1 MTKSYFLQLVGN
13 PSAKGFRGTPKGNGI
28 KEGFVGWQRSR
39 DNKKTSDS
47 LRCVYA
53 GSFCDAPEAR
63 AIFAYESGELRSSL
77 ITL

>member
-28 KEGFVGWQRSR
+28 IGGFVGWQRSR
-39 DNKKTSDS
+39 DNTKTLDS

-53 GSFCDAPEAR
+53 VSFCDAPEDQAT
-63 AIFAYESGELRSSL
+63 FACELGN
-77 ITL
+77 

>member
-28 KEGFVGWQRSR
+28 NEGFVGGQRSR
-39 DNKKTSDS
+39 DNKKTLDS

-53 GSFCDAPEAR
+53 ERFCDAPKDR
-63 AIFAYESGELRSSL
+63 AIFAYELGN
-77 ITL
+77 